1 MTCQLVVRVPS
12 VLDWQGPRDGQRV
25 FFIHASMLT
34 IIMLTIIMLTII
46 KAQTAILKNP
56 HSTPP
61 TASCTGRSILGATYK
76 HGSAS
81 RRIKMALPSWRR

>member
-25 FFIHASMLT
+25 FFIQAS
-34 IIMLTIIMLTII
+34 MLTII

-61 TASCTGRSILGATYK
+61 TASGTGRSILGATYK
-76 HGSAS
+76 HGLAS